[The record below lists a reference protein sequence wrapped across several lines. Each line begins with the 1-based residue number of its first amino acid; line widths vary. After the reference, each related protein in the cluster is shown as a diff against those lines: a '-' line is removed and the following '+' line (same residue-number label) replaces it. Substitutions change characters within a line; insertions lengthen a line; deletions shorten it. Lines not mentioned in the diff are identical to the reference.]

1 MGDDTGKQ
9 PSASATQSVA
19 GRWKEKFRRGRHY
32 VWKFIAEI
40 GKANWIIT
48 LIALL
53 IAFLSYRILSRD
65 EDLQVT
71 IRGGAQTQDQVR
83 LDFHF
88 INLGKQSASIENIG
102 LFEVDTA
109 YVGDNVESNL
119 SSCDSINEGT
129 LAALWTMGR
138 IMGHGYCVGED
149 KLQTGYFGASKRM
162 VDGIAID
169 LNTPIF
175 VDSTKEKLVSV
186 DFPMVASML
195 TNLIL

>member
-32 VWKFIAEI
+32 VWKFLAEI

-65 EDLQVT
+65 EDLRIT
-71 IRGGAQTQDQVR
+71 IRGEAKTQDYVR
-83 LDFHF
+83 LNFHF

-109 YVGDNVESNL
+109 YIGDNVENNL
-119 SSCDSINEGT
+119 SSCDNINENT
-129 LAALWTMGR
+129 LAVFWTMGG
-138 IMGHGYCVGED
+138 IMGHGSRVGGD
-149 KLQTGYFGASKRM
+149 KLQTAYFGASKRM
-162 VDGIAID
+162 VDGIAKD

-175 VDSTKEKLVSV
+175 
-186 DFPMVASML
+186 
-195 TNLIL
+195 